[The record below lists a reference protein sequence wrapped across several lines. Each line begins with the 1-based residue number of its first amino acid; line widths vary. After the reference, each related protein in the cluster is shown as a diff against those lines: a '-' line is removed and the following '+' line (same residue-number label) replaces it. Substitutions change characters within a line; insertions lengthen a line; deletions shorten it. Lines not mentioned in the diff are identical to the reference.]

1 MGKIRNLAIIII
13 VLLSLGTPQRVSAIS
28 FDLDSI
34 ATWGKFPRFCV
45 NVYRWGDHFFNGYDS
60 TFVAGTGKRFNVKA
74 KAETWTDYYGFLLD
88 NRSNFSM
95 ISTPSTTAGI
105 YLTYMAVSVGYDYN
119 FRNKEKTRQRFN
131 FEFSCALLAADLYFI
146 TNQADTRITRFE
158 NTKGDI
164 IYPNLKFSGIKTSM
178 WGLDAYYFF
187 NHKHYS
193 QGAAFSFSKFQRKSS
208 GSPFAGIAFF
218 ADDYKFDFNKAPDFI
233 KVELPPSWTD
243 DRYEVKNKNYA
254 FRIGYAYNWALPH
267 RWTIC
272 ISEAPTIGF
281 KRGYINQT
289 SQIKNSFSLSNFVR
303 ASVVY
308 NYRNMFIGA
317 IGSIDT
323 GLIRDNEHAL
333 VNMIWTINTSI
344 GYRFNLW

>member
-1 MGKIRNLAIIII
+1 
-13 VLLSLGTPQRVSAIS
+13 
-28 FDLDSI
+28 
-34 ATWGKFPRFCV
+34 
-45 NVYRWGDHFFNGYDS
+45 
-60 TFVAGTGKRFNVKA
+60 
-74 KAETWTDYYGFLLD
+74 
-88 NRSNFSM
+88 
-95 ISTPSTTAGI
+95 
-105 YLTYMAVSVGYDYN
+105 
-119 FRNKEKTRQRFN
+119 
-131 FEFSCALLAADLYFI
+131 
-146 TNQADTRITRFE
+146 
-158 NTKGDI
+158 
-164 IYPNLKFSGIKTSM
+164 
-178 WGLDAYYFF
+178 
-187 NHKHYS
+187 HYS

-308 NYRNMFIGA
+308 NYRNMF
-317 IGSIDT
+317 
-323 GLIRDNEHAL
+323 
-333 VNMIWTINTSI
+333 
-344 GYRFNLW
+344 